1 MYELLIENVSHA
13 IRTTFFK
20 ILLMMKLILLLI
32 VAAMMHVTA
41 STMAQHITLVKKNSS
56 LKEVLNTLQ
65 SQIDV
70 DFVYSNKLIEHAK
83 PISISVKNAT
93 LRDVLDHCFKDQPLY
108 YTIEDGSIY
117 IKQRRAN
124 AAGAPVSPLEQ
135 EFREVSGVVNDK
147 NGKPIP
153 GVNIQILDSDLRKF
167 TDKSGQFKLLVPI
180 FRKKVIMVFSYV
192 GKKQRN
198 VVFETGSKDF
208 LTVVME
214 DDDVI
219 EEVEITGYQQVD
231 KRYSTSAITTV
242 KVEDI
247 FVPGMT
253 SIDQALE
260 GRIPDLVVMNNS
272 GEVGATPRIRVR
284 GTSTLLGNREPLWV
298 LDGFIMHDPVKVS
311 NEDLNNP
318 DYINIIGNAIAG
330 INPQDIE
337 RIDVLKDA
345 SATALYGTRAANG
358 VVVVTTKK
366 GAVGPAR
373 FSFNQSTKITE
384 RPRYTNRNINLM
396 NSQERM
402 QFGQDLI
409 DLHYQFPS
417 NMPLVGYEGA
427 MHRFYKG
434 LSTYEEFMDEV
445 KWYESVNT
453 DWFKMLTRD
462 AFSLDNTLSASGGN
476 SSQRYYAS
484 LGYNPEQGVSTSTK
498 TDRYTARINLD
509 FTFKERFK
517 ANVSVYGNTQKR
529 NNLNQGIQA
538 MDYAYNTT
546 RTLPAYNEDGTYYY
560 YNKIAYNGLN
570 RGNAMFRYNIL
581 NEIENSS
588 NTYDG
593 GSLGAN
599 LNLRYTFLKG
609 LEGSLSGS
617 YTTNNALQEQWWGEQ
632 SHYVA
637 RLRNGE
643 IEVTPR
649 PGDVGYSEL
658 PYGGL
663 LNTTI
668 TKQEGYTLRSQLDY
682 RKSVGEHNQHTI
694 TAMGGFEL
702 NGSTARSIADEN
714 RGFVKSRGLQ
724 FIDQIDLEQFP
735 FYKNWLN
742 KNHRII
748 RHDINRQVSGYT
760 TLGYSYKNDFTL
772 NANARVDASNKFGSR
787 ANEKMLPVWSFSGM
801 FNVKDVLFDHVDFM
815 DEWRIRS
822 SIGIQG
828 NMLEDQSPNMIMKQG
843 TVNPQYNEN
852 VSTIVRYP
860 NPNLL
865 WERTRQFNL
874 SMDLSFLQNR
884 LNFGGSYYSKKTK
897 DSFTHV
903 KISSVNG
910 LQGNS
915 YVMNGG
921 DLENNGY
928 SITLGG
934 VPVKNRDWMWRVST
948 YWSGNYN
955 KVKTD
960 EVNTYTMADYVN
972 GTALVMGQ
980 PVSTFYSYA
989 FKGINPLN
997 GSPIFDDYND
1007 RRHLLLGK
1015 SLEQVMMMT
1024 TVNSGQREPIFTGS
1038 LANTINYKRFS
1049 LMTNMTYSL
1058 GAKVRLF
1065 AMYAPILS
1073 GVSAEKNVRKEFL
1086 DRWMA
1091 PGDEQFTNIPSIMSP
1106 SHPDYLNYIP
1116 HFSANS
1122 LGSITIPQFANN
1134 AWSMYDQSD
1143 IRVVSANYLK
1153 ISSVSL
1159 RYTLSPKTLQKTP
1172 FSNLQVSFNTTNLH
1186 TFSAKELRGQDPTQ
1200 GGFAETNLSIRPT
1213 YTFQFNVSF

>member
-1 MYELLIENVSHA
+1 MNLMSKSVKRAFRI
-13 IRTTFFK
+13 TFFK
-20 ILLMMKLILLLI
+20 TRMTTRFILLILFL
-32 VAAMMHVTA
+32 AMMDVSA
-41 STMAQHITLVKKNSS
+41 SPMAQQITLVKKSS
-56 LKEVLNTLQ
+56 TLKDILHSLQ
-65 SQIDV
+65 SQVDV
-70 DFVYSNKLIEHAK
+70 DFVYSNKVIEQSK
-83 PISISVKNAT
+83 LISISMHNAS
-93 LRDVLDHCFKDQPLY
+93 LKEVLDYCFLGQPLY
-108 YTIEDGSIY
+108 YTIDKGVIY
-117 IKQRRAN
+117 IRER
-124 AAGAPVSPLEQ
+124 SPQSVQGENRTSQQ
-135 EFREVSGVVNDK
+135 EFKEI
-147 NGKPIP
+147 NGTVIDMRGSPIA
-153 GVNIQILDSDLRKF
+153 GVNIQVMESDLRRF
-167 TDKSGQFKLLVPI
+167 TDKDGRFKLLIPS
-180 FRKKVIMVFSYV
+180 FRTSVVLVVSYV
-192 GKKQRN
+192 GKKKRN
-198 VVFETGSKDF
+198 VVVDTDVNER
-208 LTVVME
+208 LTITLE
-214 DDDVI
+214 DNDQI
-219 EEVEITGYQQVD
+219 QEVEITGYQQVD
-231 KRYSTSAITTV
+231 KRYSTSAVTTV
-242 KVEDI
+242 KMEDI
-247 FVPGMT
+247 LIPGMT
-253 SIDQALE
+253 SVDQALE

-366 GAVGPAR
+366 GVVGPAR

-384 RPRYTNRNINLM
+384 RPRYSNRNINLM

-402 QFGQDLI
+402 KFGQDLI
-409 DLHYQFPS
+409 NLHYQFPN
-417 NMPLVGYEGA
+417 NMPMVGYEGA
-427 MHRFYKG
+427 MNRFYKG
-434 LSTYEEFMDEV
+434 LITYDEFLEEV
-445 KWYESVNT
+445 RRYETTNT

-462 AFSLDNTLSASGGN
+462 AVSVDNTISVSGGN

-484 LGYNPEQGVSTSTK
+484 LGYNPEQGVSLGTK

-517 ANVSVYGNTQKR
+517 ANVSVYGNSQKR
-529 NNLNQGIQA
+529 NNLNQSIQA

-546 RTLPAYNEDGTYYY
+546 RTLPAYNEDGTYHFYD
-560 YNKIAYNGLN
+560 KVGYNGMN
-570 RGNAMFRYNIL
+570 RPSAMFRYNIL
-581 NEIENSS
+581 NEIQNSS

-593 GSLGAN
+593 GSFGAN
-599 LNLRYTFLKG
+599 LNLRYTLIKG

-617 YTTNNALQEQWWGEQ
+617 YITNNALQEEWWGEE

-637 RLRNGE
+637 RLKNGE
-643 IEVTPR
+643 VEDVPR
-649 PGDVGYSEL
+649 PGEQGYSEL

-663 LNTTI
+663 LNTTN
-668 TKQEGYTLRSQLDY
+668 TRQEGYTVRTQLDY
-682 RKSVGEHNQHTI
+682 RKNLGTDNVHMI

-702 NGSTARSIADEN
+702 NGSTNRSISDQN

-724 FIDQIDLEQFP
+724 FIDQIDLDQFP
-735 FYKNWLN
+735 LYKVWLN

-787 ANEKMLPVWSFSGM
+787 ANDKLLPVWSFSGM
-801 FNVKDVLFDHVDFM
+801 FNAKDVFFEHVDFL
-815 DEWRIRS
+815 DEWRVRS

-828 NMLEDQSPNMIMKQG
+828 NMLDDQSPNMIMKQG
-843 TVNPQYNEN
+843 TINPQYNEN

-865 WERTRQFNL
+865 WEQTRQFNL
-874 SMDLSFLQNR
+874 SMDLSFFQNR
-884 LNFGGSYYSKKTK
+884 FNIGGSYYSKKTK

-910 LQGNS
+910 VPGNT

-921 DLENNGY
+921 DLTNNGY
-928 SITLGG
+928 SVSLGG
-934 VPVKNRDWMWRVST
+934 VPVKTTDWNWRIST
-948 YWSGNYN
+948 YWSGNFN
-955 KVKTD
+955 KIKTD
-960 EVNTYTMADYVN
+960 EVNTYTMADYLN

-997 GSPIFDDYND
+997 GTPIFDDYND
-1007 RRHLLLGK
+1007 RRHLLEGK
-1015 SLEQVMMMT
+1015 TLEQVMMMT

-1038 LANTINYKRFS
+1038 LANTVNYKRFS
-1049 LMTNMTYSL
+1049 LMMNMTYSF

-1065 AMYAPILS
+1065 AMYEPILS
-1073 GVSAEKNVRKEFL
+1073 GVSAEHNVRKEFT

-1091 PGDEQFTNIPSIMSP
+1091 PGDEAFTNIPGIMSP
-1106 SHPDYLNYIP
+1106 SHPEFMNYYS

-1122 LGSITIPQFANN
+1122 LGANAIPQFAKDV
-1134 AWSMYDQSD
+1134 WTMYDHSD
-1143 IRVVSANYLK
+1143 LRVVSGNYLK

-1159 RYTLSPKTLQKTP
+1159 RYSLSPKALERTP
-1172 FSNLQVSFNTTNLH
+1172 FSNLQMSFNTMNLY
-1186 TFSAKELRGQDPTQ
+1186 TFSAKELKGQDPTQ
-1200 GGFAETNLSIRPT
+1200 AGFAAPNLSIRPT